1 MAQPCAFSLQARVK
15 IRNGAVATLK
25 PGAGF
30 LRASMLP
37 RLFDQEVGM
46 ELMQLEMLVA
56 AVEEGGIHKAADR
69 VSRTQPAVS
78 MALRKLEAEIGAPL
92 FDRSQR
98 HHYTLTDAGETLY
111 AYAKRLLDLR
121 GEALSALKELNHLE
135 RGHLRVGANESVSQY
150 LLPKLTREFH
160 QQYPK
165 IEIEVRQR
173 LSSRL
178 LEEIK
183 QRRLD
188 CAILSFL
195 PHDGAFEATPVV
207 RDELVLIASPQ
218 HRLASRQRIRIR
230 DLGAESLIAHQA
242 RSPSRDK
249 VAEAFRR
256 SHTAPNVAQETASLE
271 EIKRLIAAN
280 VGVGFVP
287 LSCAQEEVERREL
300 VVIPVA
306 DFHHERTL
314 WAVRRRTN
322 AHSRAAQAFLQVIV
336 EMAEKLSRSEPR
348 SRLRER
354 GEICAGFYR
363 LREYVFTLFASSWV
377 IDPCICCL

>member
-1 MAQPCAFSLQARVK
+1 
-15 IRNGAVATLK
+15 
-25 PGAGF
+25 
-30 LRASMLP
+30 
-37 RLFDQEVGM
+37 M

-98 HHYTLTDAGETLY
+98 HHYTLTEVGETLY

-135 RGHLRVGANESVSQY
+135 RGHLRIGANESVSQY

-173 LSSRL
+173 LSTRL
-178 LEEIK
+178 PEEIK
-183 QRRLD
+183 QRHLD

-195 PHDGAFEATPVV
+195 PNDRAFEATPVV

-218 HRLASRQRIRIR
+218 HRLAGRRRIRIR

-256 SHTAPNVAQETASLE
+256 SHTAPNVSQETASLE

-287 LSCAQEEVERREL
+287 LSCAQEEVERHEL
-300 VVIPVA
+300 VIIPVA

-336 EMAEKLSRSEPR
+336 EMAEKLYGSGPQ
-348 SRLRER
+348 SRLAQL
-354 GEICAGFYR
+354 GKIGAGFDR
-363 LREYVFTLFASSWV
+363 LRNHVFTLLVSSWV